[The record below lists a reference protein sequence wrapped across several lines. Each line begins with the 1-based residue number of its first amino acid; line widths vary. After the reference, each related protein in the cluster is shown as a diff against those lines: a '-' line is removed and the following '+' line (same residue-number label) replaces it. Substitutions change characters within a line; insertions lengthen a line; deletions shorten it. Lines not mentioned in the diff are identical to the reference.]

1 MLQEAR
7 EVLIWMKE
15 GPAVEAREPAEVLVA
30 CRCPAEVLVACCCPA
45 EVPVACRCV
54 GKKVGI
60 GNNPVA
66 CCCVT
71 DKEMCFLFLSC
82 Y

>member
-1 MLQEAR
+1 VLQEAR

-30 CRCPAEVLVACCCPA
+30 CRCPAEV
-45 EVPVACRCV
+45 PVACRCV

-60 GNNPVA
+60 GNTPAA